1 MIPKILTNIDASFY
15 LKFKIENGK
24 LKVMKKLFL
33 IIILALFINVNGQ
46 QTTDNGCE
54 LSAVSNQQSAISCQL
69 SVNTGIIPMPRMTW
83 IFDSDST
90 TYFTLDNSCVL
101 VDNENEEIS
110 KIINTFKNDIKKIT
124 GVDLEIFPKT
134 SKKIKKSK
142 KNNTIRF
149 ELYSPELIER
159 ITSPQKIDILIGLG
173 SNRDSLPGR
182 EINPQEYDISIVKND
197 VIIMAPTPQGLFYGA
212 QSLKQLIRHQLL
224 TENNLNIPC
233 YNIFDY
239 PSLEYRGWMDDIS
252 RGPIPTIE
260 FIKEEIRRLA
270 EYKFNFF
277 NLYTE
282 HLYKLDNYPD
292 IAPTDGLTKEEIEE
306 LTEFAKDYY
315 IEFIGNQQ
323 CFAHAEKTLDNPFY
337 DDIKDTRFNLN
348 PGVDETYE
356 FLEELLSETAQA
368 YESKYFN
375 INCDETESLG
385 NGKAKSYIDSVGNE
399 NAYCQHINKVYDILK
414 KYDKEVMMWGDII
427 AKNPEMIKQL
437 PEDIQFIVWSYGGRD
452 DFSEMIEPFKNSGH
466 TFWIAP
472 GASCWATSFPY
483 IDNYT
488 KNIANFNRDAVKY
501 GSKGVI
507 NTAWDD
513 YGETMFNST
522 WHAMIWCAE
531 TSWNALE
538 SNNEAEKLERE
549 RIFNKNFEVQYFNID
564 NRQQTT
570 DNSLRSQS
578 ESISAI
584 RQQDNETI
592 SRDASMFHAIKHI
605 DTSLTE
611 SHSSI
616 INNLYELNKLID
628 ESDTRNVMNFQT
640 LNEPLLEFFE
650 SQVDS
655 AAKVKNDYFKEKS
668 FEVYMNL
675 LKDRSEINTNT
686 EIIDAAI
693 LSSYRSYVTTLK
705 NELKINLYNTMQN
718 PTEENVATTKLMS
731 EQFLDSLHL
740 LKKRF
745 VKAWDMESR
754 SYYRDVFTERYD
766 KIAKD
771 VLNAG
776 NYVYIETTDNRQQTT
791 VSLNTIFND
800 RNIYYTTDGSEPDK
814 NSNLYTEPFEIER
827 SCVVKAVCFEDN
839 REKNINEKYILYHKG
854 MGHFK
859 QLNTVAG
866 NYRPEYS
873 GGGEDALLNGAI
885 GSMDYTDGNWQ
896 GFYGNDCNIELDFG
910 KKEKLN
916 SIKINFITYPYNW
929 ILMPKT
935 MKVLV
940 SDNGVNYKE
949 FKTFDIYEDVEKT
962 KATIVTRKIDV
973 DGLNSRYVKIVVE
986 SPGIIPE
993 GLPGYNNPSWMFLD
1007 EIVIE

>member
-1 MIPKILTNIDASFY
+1 MQTFSIFVTKIHHMKKILLILLLFSYTIVNSQETANNI
-15 LKFKIENGK
+15 
-24 LKVMKKLFL
+24 
-33 IIILALFINVNGQ
+33 
-46 QTTDNGCE
+46 
-54 LSAVSNQQSAISCQL
+54 
-69 SVNTGIIPMPRMTW
+69 GIIPTPQET
-83 IFDSDST
+83 FLHD
-90 TYFTLDNSCVL
+90 FTNCFSLDKSCVII
-101 VDNENEEIS
+101 DNKDEAISNIIKILKKDISDITGLDLNIS
-110 KIINTFKNDIKKIT
+110 KKKNKKKNKIIFKLHKSIINNSQEYT
-124 GVDLEIFPKT
+124 
-134 SKKIKKSK
+134 
-142 KNNTIRF
+142 
-149 ELYSPELIER
+149 
-159 ITSPQKIDILIGLG
+159 IDI
-173 SNRDSLPGR
+173 
-182 EINPQEYDISIVKND
+182 NPDNICIS
-197 VIIMAPTPQGLFYGA
+197 APTSQGLFYGA

-224 TENNLNIPC
+224 TENNLNLPC
-233 YNIFDY
+233 YGIYDF

-252 RGPIPTIE
+252 RGPIPTTE

-337 DDIKDTRFNLN
+337 DNIKDTRFNFN
-348 PGVDETYE
+348 PGIIETYE

-399 NAYCQHINKVYDILK
+399 NAYCQHINKVYDILQ

-427 AKNPEMIKQL
+427 AKNPEMIEQL
-437 PEDIQFIVWSYGGRD
+437 PEDIQFIVWSYGGRN

-483 IDNYT
+483 IDNYI
-488 KNIANFNRDAVKY
+488 KNIANFNRDAVRY
-501 GSKGVI
+501 GAKGVI

-513 YGETMFNST
+513 HGESMFNAT

-531 TSWNALE
+531 TSWNALQ
-538 SNNEAEKLERE
+538 SNDETEILERE
-549 RIFNKNFEVQYFNID
+549 RIFNNNFDVQYFKVAK
-564 NRQQTT
+564 
-570 DNSLRSQS
+570 SQS
-578 ESISAI
+578 RKVTVSDN
-584 RQQDNETI
+584 QHDNETM
-592 SRDASMFHAIKHI
+592 SRDASM
-605 DTSLTE
+605 SE
-611 SHSSI
+611 SI
-616 INNLYELNKLID
+616 ISDLYELNKLID

-655 AAKVKNDYFKEKS
+655 AAKAKNDYFKEMS
-668 FEVYMNL
+668 FEVYKKL
-675 LKDRSEINTNT
+675 LRDRNVINTNT
-686 EIIDAAI
+686 EIIDIAI
-693 LSSYRSYVTTLK
+693 LSAYRAYVTTLK
-705 NELKINLYNTMQN
+705 NELKINLYNTMHN
-718 PTEENVATTKLMS
+718 PTEENVVATRLMS

-754 SYYRDVFTERYD
+754 SYYRDVFTARYD
-766 KIAKD
+766 NIAKD

-776 NYVYIETTDNRQQTT
+776 NYAYIETENLKNSKSEKSSDLNSQ
-791 VSLNTIFND
+791 VSRFSDSQISSQPMVTLKTIFND
-800 RNIYYTTDGSEPDK
+800 RDIYYTTDGSEPDK
-814 NSNLYTEPFEIER
+814 NSNIYTEPFEIER
-827 SCVVKAVCFEDN
+827 SCIVKAVCFEDN
-839 REKNINEKYILYHKG
+839 RDKIINEKYILYHKG

-873 GGGEDALLNGAI
+873 GGCEDALLNGAI
-885 GSMDYTDGNWQ
+885 GSLDYKDGNWQ
-896 GFYGNDCNIELDFG
+896 GFYGNDCDIELDFG
-910 KKEKLN
+910 KKENLN
-916 SIKINFITYPYNW
+916 SVKVNFITNPYDW

-935 MKVLV
+935 MKILT
-940 SDNGVNYKE
+940 SNDGINYKE
-949 FKTFDIYEDVEKT
+949 YKTFDIYEEVETSKT
-962 KATIVTRKIDV
+962 TIVTRKLDLT
-973 DGLNSRYVKIVVE
+973 GLSSRFVRIIVE
-986 SPGIIPE
+986 SPGIIPA
-993 GLPGYNNPSWMFLD
+993 GLPGHDNPSWMFLD

>member
-1 MIPKILTNIDASFY
+1 MR
-15 LKFKIENGK
+15 K
-24 LKVMKKLFL
+24 LLF
-33 IIILALFINVNGQ
+33 IIIFCVN
-46 QTTDNGCE
+46 
-54 LSAVSNQQSAISCQL
+54 AICRAQDTENNSLMKTQC
-69 SVNTGIIPMPRMTW
+69 GIIPMPRMTW

-252 RGPIPTIE
+252 RGPIPTKE

-282 HLYKLDNYPD
+282 HLFKLEDYPD
-292 IAPTDGLTKEEIEE
+292 IAPTDGLTAEEIKE
-306 LTEFAKDYY
+306 LTDFAKDYY

-337 DDIKDTRFNLN
+337 DDIKDTRFNFN
-348 PGVDETYE
+348 PGVEETYD

-385 NGKAKSYIDSVGNE
+385 NGKAKTYIDSVGNE
-399 NAYCQHINKVYDILK
+399 EAYCQHINKVYDILK

-427 AKNPEMIKQL
+427 AKNPEMIKRL

-466 TFWIAP
+466 EFWVAP

-483 IDNYT
+483 INNYI
-488 KNIANFNRDAVKY
+488 KNIANFNRDAVRY
-501 GSKGVI
+501 GAKGVI

-538 SNNEAEKLERE
+538 SNDETERLERE
-549 RIFNKNFEVQYFNID
+549 NIFNKNFEVQYFNKAVS
-564 NRQQTT
+564 QQYDDTT
-570 DNSLRSQS
+570 G
-578 ESISAI
+578 
-584 RQQDNETI
+584 
-592 SRDASMFHAIKHI
+592 RDASMFHAMKHI
-605 DTSLTE
+605 DTSLIE
-611 SHSSI
+611 SQSSI
-616 INNLYELNKLID
+616 ISDLYELNELID

-650 SQVDS
+650 SQIDS
-655 AAKVKNDYFKEKS
+655 TAKVKNDYFKERS
-668 FEVYMNL
+668 FEIYKSL
-675 LKDRSEINTNT
+675 LRKRSEIKTNA
-686 EIIDAAI
+686 EIVDIAI
-693 LSSYRSYVTTLK
+693 LSAYRAYVTTLK

-718 PTEENVATTKLMS
+718 PTEENVATTRLMS
-731 EQFLDSLHL
+731 EQFIDSLHL

-754 SYYRDVFTERYD
+754 SYYRNVFTERYD
-766 KIAKD
+766 KIARD
-771 VLNAG
+771 VLDAG
-776 NYVYIETTDNRQQTT
+776 NKVFIQTTDNRQQTT
-791 VSLNTIFND
+791 VSLKTIFND
-800 RNIYYTTDGSEPDK
+800 RPIYYTVDGSEPDK
-814 NSNLYTEPFEIER
+814 NSNIYTEPFEIER

-839 REKNINEKYILYHKG
+839 RDKIINEKYILYHKG

-885 GSMDYTDGNWQ
+885 GSMDYKDGNWQ
-896 GFYGNDCNIELDFG
+896 GFYGTDCDIELDFG
-910 KKEKLN
+910 KKENLN
-916 SIKINFITYPYNW
+916 SIKINFNTNPYDW

-935 MKVLV
+935 MKVLT
-940 SDNGVNYKE
+940 SYDGINYKE
-949 FKTFDIYEDVEKT
+949 YKTFDIYEEVEKSKT
-962 KATIVTRKIDV
+962 TIVTRNLDV
-973 DGLNSRYVKIVVE
+973 KGLSSRYVRIIIE
-986 SPGIIPE
+986 NPGLIPE
-993 GLPGYNNPSWMFLD
+993 GLPGYNNPSWMFMD
-1007 EIVIE
+1007 EIIIY

>member
-1 MIPKILTNIDASFY
+1 
-15 LKFKIENGK
+15 
-24 LKVMKKLFL
+24 MKKLFL
-33 IIILALFINVNGQ
+33 IIILALFFNVNGQ
-46 QTTDNGCE
+46 QTTDNGSE
-54 LSAVSNQQSAISCQL
+54 LSAVSNQQSAISNQQ
-69 SVNTGIIPMPRMTW
+69 SVNTGIIPMPQMAW

-110 KIINTFKNDIKKIT
+110 KIINTFKNDIKEIT

-173 SNRDSLPGR
+173 PNRDSLPGR

-239 PSLEYRGWMDDIS
+239 PSLQYRGWMDDIS
-252 RGPIPTIE
+252 RGPIPTTD
-260 FIKEEIRRLA
+260 FIKEQIRRLA

-282 HLYKLDNYPD
+282 HLFKLDKYPD
-292 IAPTDGLTKEEIEE
+292 IAPTDGLTTEEIQE
-306 LTEFAKDYY
+306 LTEYAKDYY

-337 DDIKDTRFNLN
+337 DNIRDTRFNFN
-348 PGVDETYE
+348 PGVEETYE
-356 FLEELLSETAQA
+356 FLETLLGETAQA

-375 INCDETESLG
+375 INCDETEGLG
-385 NGKAKSYIDSVGNE
+385 NGKAKSYVDSLGSE
-399 NAYCQHINKVYDILK
+399 NAYCQHINKVYDILQ
-414 KYDKEVMMWGDII
+414 KYDKDVMMWGDIL

-452 DFSEMIEPFKNSGH
+452 SFDEMIAPFKNSGH

-472 GASCWATSFPY
+472 GASCWASSFPY
-483 IDNYT
+483 IDNYI
-488 KNIANFNRDAVKY
+488 KNIAHFNRDGYKNGA
-501 GSKGVI
+501 KGVI

-522 WHAMIWCAE
+522 WHAMVWCAE
-531 TSWNALE
+531 TSWNTLKT
-538 SNNEAEKLERE
+538 NDEAERIERE
-549 RIFNKNFEVQYFNID
+549 NIFNKNFNVQYFKD

-570 DNSLRSQS
+570 DNSLCPQDGRDVTPVAPECNQQS
-578 ESISAI
+578 VIS
-584 RQQDNETI
+584 
-592 SRDASMFHAIKHI
+592 
-605 DTSLTE
+605 
-611 SHSSI
+611 
-616 INNLYELNKLID
+616 NLYELNKLID
-628 ESDTRNVMNFQT
+628 ESDMTNLMNFT
-640 LNEPLLEFFE
+640 VLNAPLLEFYP
-650 SQVDS
+650 SQLDS
-655 AAKVKNDYFKEKS
+655 AAIAKNEREKKQS
-668 FEVYMNL
+668 FEIYQKL
-675 LKDRSEINTNT
+675 LKDRQEVKANT

-693 LSSYRSYVTTLK
+693 LAAYRAYVVTLK
-705 NELKINLYNTMQN
+705 NELRVNLYKTMLN
-718 PTEENVATTKLMS
+718 PTGENVAFTKNMS
-731 EQFLDSLHL
+731 EQFLDSLHS

-754 SYYRDVFTERYD
+754 SYYRNVFTERYD

-776 NYVYIETTDNRQQTT
+776 NVVFIETTRPQDYKTTSGQQTTDNRQQTL
-791 VSLNTIFND
+791 VSLKTIFND
-800 RNIYYTTDGSEPDK
+800 RDIYYTIDGSTPDR
-814 NSNLYTEPFEIER
+814 NSKRYTEPFAIER
-827 SCVVKAVCFEDN
+827 SCIVKAVCFEDN
-839 REKNINEKYILYHKG
+839 RETIVNEKYILYHKG
-854 MGHFK
+854 MGHFRK
-859 QLNTVAG
+859 LNTVAG

-873 GGGEDALLNGAI
+873 GGSEDALLNGSV
-885 GSMDYTDGNWQ
+885 GTNNYKDGNWQ
-896 GFYGNDCNIELDFG
+896 GFYGNDCDIELDFG

-916 SIKINFITYPYNW
+916 SLKINFNTNPYDW
-929 ILMPKT
+929 ILMPKRIS
-935 MKVLV
+935 VYH
-940 SDNGVNYKE
+940 SDNGIHYQL
-949 FKTFDIYEDVEKT
+949 FKSYDISEDVPT
-962 KATIVTRKIDV
+962 SRSTIVTKTLDV
-973 DGLNSRYVKIVVE
+973 SGLNSRFVRIIVE
-986 SPGIIPE
+986 TPGLIPQ
-993 GLPGYNNPSWMFLD
+993 GLPGYNNPSWMFMD
-1007 EIVIE
+1007 EIIFE

>member
-1 MIPKILTNIDASFY
+1 MTHIKLTNIDASFY

-33 IIILALFINVNGQ
+33 IIILALFFNVNGQ

-54 LSAVSNQQSAISCQL
+54 QSAISNQQ
-69 SVNTGIIPMPRMTW
+69 SVNTGIIPTPQYAE
-83 IFDSDST
+83 ICDFNNST
-90 TYFTLDNSCVL
+90 NNFVIDESCLL
-101 VDNENEEIS
+101 VDIGENEEIS

-252 RGPIPTIE
+252 RGPIPTKE

-282 HLYKLDNYPD
+282 HLFKLEDYPD
-292 IAPTDGLTKEEIEE
+292 IAPTDGLTAEEIKE
-306 LTEFAKDYY
+306 LTDFAKDYY

-337 DDIKDTRFNLN
+337 DDIKDTRFNFN

-356 FLEELLSETAQA
+356 FLEVLLRETAQA

-385 NGKAKSYIDSVGNE
+385 NGKAKSYIDSLGAE

-452 DFSEMIEPFKNSGH
+452 SFDEMIEPFKNSGH
-466 TFWIAP
+466 EFWVAP

-483 IDNYT
+483 IDNYI
-488 KNIANFNRDAVKY
+488 KNIANFARDAERH
-501 GSKGVI
+501 GAKGII

-531 TSWNALE
+531 TSWNTLKSNDE
-538 SNNEAEKLERE
+538 SERLKREEVFNEN
-549 RIFNKNFEVQYFNID
+549 FNIQYFNV
-564 NRQQTT
+564 NSQQST
-570 DNSLRSQS
+570 DNSRD
-578 ESISAI
+578 
-584 RQQDNETI
+584 QQ
-592 SRDASMFHAIKHI
+592 
-605 DTSLTE
+605 LTQNYM
-611 SHSSI
+611 S
-616 INNLYELNKLID
+616 NLYELNKLID
-628 ESDTRNVMNFQT
+628 EGDTRNVMNFQT

-655 AAKVKNDYFKEKS
+655 TARAKNDFYKEKS
-668 FEVYMNL
+668 FEIYKAL
-675 LKDRSEINTNT
+675 LQDRSELDMNT
-686 EIIDAAI
+686 EIIEMGILAA
-693 LSSYRSYVTTLK
+693 YRAYVTTLK
-705 NELKINLYNTMQN
+705 NELKINLYNTLQN
-718 PTEENVATTKLMS
+718 PTEENVNLSKQMS

-754 SYYRDVFTERYD
+754 SYYRSVFTERYD
-766 KIAKD
+766 KIARD
-771 VLNAG
+771 VLDAG
-776 NYVYIETTDNRQQTT
+776 NKVFIQTTDNRQQTT
-791 VSLNTIFND
+791 VSLKTIFND
-800 RNIYYTTDGSEPDK
+800 RPIYYTVDGSEPDK
-814 NSNLYTEPFEIER
+814 NSMVYTEPFAIER
-827 SCVVKAVCFEDN
+827 SCIVKAACYGDN
-839 REKNINEKYILYHKG
+839 GEKIISEKYILYHKG
-854 MGHFK
+854 MGHFRK
-859 QLNTVAG
+859 LNTVAG

-873 GGGEDALLNGAI
+873 GGSEDALFNGAI
-885 GSMDYTDGNWQ
+885 GSMDYKDGNWQ
-896 GFYGNDCNIELDFG
+896 GFYGTDCDIELDFG
-910 KKEKLN
+910 KKEKL
-916 SIKINFITYPYNW
+916 SSLKINFNTNPYDW

-935 MKVLV
+935 MKVLT
-940 SDNGVNYKE
+940 SDDGINYKE
-949 FKTFDIYEDVEKT
+949 YKTFDIYEEVEKSKT
-962 KATIVTRKIDV
+962 TIVTRNLDV
-973 DGLNSRYVKIVVE
+973 KGLSSRYVRIIIE
-986 SPGIIPE
+986 NPGIIPE

-1007 EIVIE
+1007 EIVVE

>member
-1 MIPKILTNIDASFY
+1 
-15 LKFKIENGK
+15 
-24 LKVMKKLFL
+24 MKKTFL
-33 IIILALFINVNGQ
+33 IFISLFIFLNCKSQ
-46 QTTDNGCE
+46 DQCYFIDD
-54 LSAVSNQQSAISCQL
+54 
-69 SVNTGIIPMPRMTW
+69 TGIIPMPRMTW

-252 RGPIPTIE
+252 RGPIPTKE

-282 HLYKLDNYPD
+282 HLFKLEDYPD
-292 IAPTDGLTKEEIEE
+292 IAPTDGLTAEEIKE
-306 LTEFAKDYY
+306 LTDFAKDYY

-337 DDIKDTRFNLN
+337 DDIKDTRFNFN

-356 FLEELLSETAQA
+356 FLEVLLGETAQA

-385 NGKAKSYIDSVGNE
+385 NGKAKSYIDSLGAE

-452 DFSEMIEPFKNSGH
+452 SFDEMIEPFKNSGH
-466 TFWIAP
+466 KFWVAP

-483 IDNYT
+483 IDNYI
-488 KNIANFNRDAVKY
+488 KNIANFARDAERH
-501 GSKGVI
+501 GAKGII

-531 TSWNALE
+531 TSWNTLQTNDE
-538 SNNEAEKLERE
+538 NERIERE
-549 RIFNKNFEVQYFNID
+549 KIFNENFNIQYFNV
-564 NRQQTT
+564 NRQQST
-570 DNSLRSQS
+570 DNSRD
-578 ESISAI
+578 
-584 RQQDNETI
+584 QQ
-592 SRDASMFHAIKHI
+592 
-605 DTSLTE
+605 LTPNYM
-611 SHSSI
+611 S
-616 INNLYELNKLID
+616 NLYELNKLID
-628 ESDTRNVMNFQT
+628 EGDMRNLMNFT
-640 LNEPLLEFFE
+640 VLNTPLLEFYPSEF
-650 SQVDS
+650 DS
-655 AAKVKNDYFKEKS
+655 AKVALNKEYKKKS
-668 FEVYMNL
+668 FEIYKNL
-675 LKDRSEINTNT
+675 LKDRREITTNT
-686 EIIDAAI
+686 EIFDAAI
-693 LSSYRSYVTTLK
+693 LSAYRTYVGAMK
-705 NELKINLYNTMQN
+705 NELKQNLYNTLQN
-718 PTEENVATTKLMS
+718 PTEENIAASKQMS

-754 SYYRDVFTERYD
+754 SYYRNVFTERYD
-766 KIAKD
+766 KIARD
-771 VLNAG
+771 VLDAG
-776 NYVYIETTDNRQQTT
+776 NKVFIETEKLKNSESENNNSTNSQILRFSDSQISRQPMVQ
-791 VSLNTIFND
+791 LKTIFND
-800 RNIYYTTDGSEPDK
+800 RPIYYTVDGSEPDK
-814 NSNLYTEPFEIER
+814 NSMVYSEHFAIER
-827 SCVVKAVCFEDN
+827 SCIVKAACYGDN
-839 REKNINEKYILYHKG
+839 GEKNISEKYILYHKG
-854 MGHFK
+854 MGHFRK
-859 QLNTVAG
+859 LNTIAG

-873 GGGEDALLNGAI
+873 GGSEDALLNGVV
-885 GSMDYTDGNWQ
+885 GSMDYKDGNWQ
-896 GFYGNDCNIELDFG
+896 GFYGTDCDLELDFG
-910 KKEKLN
+910 KKEKL
-916 SIKINFITYPYNW
+916 SSLKINFNTNPYDW

-935 MKVLV
+935 MKVLT
-940 SDNGVNYKE
+940 SDDGINYKE
-949 FKTFDIYEDVEKT
+949 YKTFDIYEEVEKSKT
-962 KATIVTRKIDV
+962 TIVKRNLDV
-973 DGLNSRYVKIVVE
+973 KGLSSRYVRIIIE
-986 SPGIIPE
+986 NPGLIPE
-993 GLPGYNNPSWMFLD
+993 GLPGYNNPSWMFMD
-1007 EIVIE
+1007 EIIIY